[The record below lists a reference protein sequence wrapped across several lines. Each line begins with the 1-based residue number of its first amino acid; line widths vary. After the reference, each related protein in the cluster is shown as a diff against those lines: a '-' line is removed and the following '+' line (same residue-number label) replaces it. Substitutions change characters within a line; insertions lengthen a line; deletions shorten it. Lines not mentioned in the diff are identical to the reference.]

1 MPVTGSAHAS
11 TDGRNDPP
19 GCVSRPRLGRRGFF
33 ASGGEW
39 GRRPWWRWSGWLS
52 SVGPVRAVRVRSE
65 PRGARRTGVCSVV
78 SRFVADLA
86 LAVDIGGTKLACGL
100 VTEAGELEQRTQVP
114 TDATSSSGEELWYH
128 LAGMV
133 SEMLSHVGA
142 GNRLTVCGV
151 GCGGPM
157 SPGGE
162 EVSPLNITGWRSF
175 PLRRR
180 MAELTGLPTYVD
192 NDAKALALGEGWVGA
207 AKGRDHFIGM
217 VVSTGVG
224 GGVVLDGRLLSGR
237 LGNAGH
243 VGHVIVVP
251 DGRLC
256 PCGGRGCLEAEASG
270 TAIAEITGRP
280 AAEASPEMVERTG
293 RLVGLA
299 LASVVNL
306 LDLPLAVVSGSVA
319 LGFAD
324 PFFEAAQAE
333 MDARCRLEFA
343 RGASVIPGGLGGGGP
358 LIGAARVGW
367 SGLAAE
373 VLR

>member
-1 MPVTGSAHAS
+1 
-11 TDGRNDPP
+11 
-19 GCVSRPRLGRRGFF
+19 
-33 ASGGEW
+33 
-39 GRRPWWRWSGWLS
+39 
-52 SVGPVRAVRVRSE
+52 
-65 PRGARRTGVCSVV
+65 VCSVV

-86 LAVDIGGTKLACGL
+86 LAIDIGGTKLACGL
-100 VTEAGELEQRTQVP
+100 VDEAGVLEQRVQVP
-114 TDATSSSGEELWYH
+114 TNAASSSGEELWSD
-128 LAGMV
+128 LAAMV
-133 SEMLSHVGA
+133 GEMLRQVGSQD
-142 GNRLTVCGV
+142 RLTVCGV

-162 EVSPLNITGWRSF
+162 EVSPLNITGWRGF

-180 MAELTGLPTYVD
+180 VAELTGLPTYVD

-207 AKGRDHFIGM
+207 AKGCRDFIGM

-251 DGRLC
+251 DGRAC

-270 TAIAEITGRP
+270 TAIAAMTGGP
-280 AAEASPEMVERTG
+280 AADAAPEVVERTG

-299 LASVVNL
+299 LASVVDL

-319 LGFAD
+319 LGFGA
-324 PFFEAAQAE
+324 PFFAAAQAE

-343 RGASVIPGGLGGGGP
+343 RGAKVIPGGLGDGGP

-367 SGLAAE
+367 SGLAVAAGSGSGAP
-373 VLR
+373 R